1 MGEITNLIST
11 LITNLGFPIAVCCY
25 LFYSTDKKDEMHK
38 QEVDAMRASIDS
50 NTAVISEIKTTVETL
65 VKVMKGDSVK

>member
-1 MGEITNLIST
+1 MDEITNLIST

>member
-1 MGEITNLIST
+1 MDEITKLIST
-11 LITNLGFPIAVCCY
+11 LITNLGFPIVVCCY

-50 NTAVISEIKTTVETL
+50 NTAVISEIKTMVETL
-65 VKVMKGDSVK
+65 VKVMKGDAVK

>member
-1 MGEITNLIST
+1 MDEITNLIST

-50 NTAVISEIKTTVETL
+50 NTAVISEIKTMVETL